1 MTSIRSSGPALLAT
15 FMLLAGCAGTP
26 TSVSPVP
33 SVAVS
38 PAPSP
43 RATPAASA
51 PSRTAAPSRIAV
63 LEGEPW
69 LLYVW
74 VLRGKNTRDMFLARP
89 DGSDSHPITQDV
101 PGDHAAP
108 SWSADGA
115 HIVFVVRNPASA
127 GGSLWT
133 ANADGSGAVPIFDHG
148 DRCEEAFHPSW
159 SPDGTRLAFVC
170 YIDDQTATIQV
181 LDPVSKSMKELVR
194 ATWPEFIDNQPRWSS
209 DGETIAF
216 DMLKWDPTNKFL
228 IGSLIATVPAGGG
241 KVHRLTQFDSFAAA
255 PDWGPDDTL
264 LAFNT
269 YDIGNMHGIDQASN
283 VYTVAPD
290 GSKLRQVTSDST
302 GGRMRIGLPRWSAD
316 GGRMWVSVLRDG
328 ETGASGAP
336 LSELA
341 WIDSRTGTLHELHV
355 EGKGARP
362 RPLP

>member
-1 MTSIRSSGPALLAT
+1 MTSIRSSAHLAFLVAFT
-15 FMLLAGCAGTP
+15 LLAGCGGTAA
-26 TSVSPVP
+26 SVAPVP
-33 SVAVS
+33 SVAAAA
-38 PAPSP
+38 APSP
-43 RATPAASA
+43 RATFAASA
-51 PSRTAAPSRIAV
+51 PSRTEAPSRIAV
-63 LEGEPW
+63 LDGEPW

-108 SWSADGA
+108 SWSADGS
-115 HIVFVVRNPASA
+115 HIVFVVRNPPQA

-133 ANADGSGAVPIFDHG
+133 ANADGSGAELLFDHG

-170 YIDDQTATIQV
+170 YIDEQTATIQV

-209 DGETIAF
+209 DGKTIAF
-216 DMLKWDPTNKFL
+216 DTIKWDPTNEFVV
-228 IGSLIATVPAGGG
+228 GSLVATVPAGGG
-241 KVHRLTQFDSFAAA
+241 KVHRLTQFDFFAAA
-255 PDWGPDDTL
+255 PDWSPDDTL

-269 YDIGNMHGIDQASN
+269 YDIGNMHKIDQPSN
-283 VYTVAPD
+283 VYTIAPD

-302 GGRMRIGLPRWSAD
+302 DGTMRIGLPRWSAD
-316 GGRMWVSVLRDG
+316 GSRMWVSVLRDRQ
-328 ETGASGAP
+328 TGASSAP
-336 LSELA
+336 LSEIA
-341 WIDSRTGTLHELHV
+341 WIDASSGALTELHF

-362 RPLP
+362 RP